1 MSREEEVLQ
10 ARREKLAKL
19 EELGIQPFGQRYE
32 RTHDSGSIKTA
43 YGEKS
48 GEELEELK
56 APVKLAGRIMT
67 KRLMG
72 KAGFCHIQDQ
82 EGQIQLY
89 IRKDDVAESEWEAYK
104 LADLGDIVG
113 AEGTAIRTKMGE
125 LSIQV
130 TRLTFLT
137 KSLAPLPDK
146 WGGLSDTEERYRKR
160 YLDLIANPES
170 LARFKARTLIVRTMR
185 NWLDQRGF
193 YEMETPTMHGLVGGA
208 SAKPFITH
216 HNALDMTLYLRI
228 ATELHLKRLI
238 VGGFDKVYEI
248 GRIFR
253 NEGISTRHN
262 PEFTSIELYWAYA
275 DYTDIM
281 RLTREVIQACC
292 QAVNDGKLVIPYGEY
307 EVDLSGQ
314 WRIAT
319 MAELVK
325 EHTGVDFMAIE
336 TDDAA
341 KAAVTHLGGVEV
353 KKEDTWGAL
362 LVRTFEEK
370 VEAVL
375 IQPTF
380 VTMHPVESS
389 PLAKKNG
396 EDPRLT
402 DRFELYIT
410 GREVANAFSELND
423 PIDQRERFEEQVRQ
437 KAAGN
442 EEATD
447 MDDDF
452 VYALEIGLPPT
463 GGLGIGIDRLVM
475 LLTNAASIRDIIL
488 FPTMRPKVEE

>member
-19 EELGIQPFGQRYE
+19 EALGIQPFGQRFE
-32 RTHDSGSIKTA
+32 RTHDRGSIFAA
-43 YGEKS
+43 YGEKTA
-48 GEELEELK
+48 EELEALK

-89 IRKDDVAESEWEAYK
+89 VRRDAVAETDWEAFK

-113 AEGTAIRTKMGE
+113 AEGVVIRTKMGE
-125 LSIQV
+125 LSIEV
-130 TRLTFLT
+130 HKLTFLT

-146 WGGLSDTEERYRKR
+146 WGGLADTEERYRKR
-160 YLDLIANPES
+160 YLDLISNPES
-170 LARFKARTLIVRTMR
+170 MARFKARSIIVRTMR

-193 YEMETPTMHGLVGGA
+193 FEVETPAMHAIAGGA
-208 SAKPFITH
+208 AAKPFITH
-216 HNALDMTLYLRI
+216 HNALDLTLYLRI

-281 RLTREVIQACC
+281 KLTREVIQACC
-292 QAVNDGKLVIPYGEY
+292 QAVNDGKLKITYGEH
-307 EVDLSGQ
+307 EVDLSGE
-314 WRIAT
+314 WRVAT
-319 MAELVK
+319 MADLVK
-325 EHTGVDFMAIE
+325 EHTGIDFMAIDGE
-336 TDDAA
+336 EA
-341 KAAVTHLGGVEV
+341 KRQVTHLGGVEV

-370 VEAVL
+370 VESAL

-389 PLAKKNG
+389 PLAKKNAA
-396 EDPRLT
+396 DPRLT

-475 LLTNAASIRDIIL
+475 LLTNAASIRDVIL
-488 FPTMRPKVEE
+488 FPTMRPKAEE

>member
-19 EELGIQPFGQRYE
+19 EELGIQPFGQRFE
-32 RTHDSGSIKTA
+32 RTHESGDVKSA
-43 YGEKS
+43 YGEQS
-48 GEELEELK
+48 GEELEALK

-89 IRKDDVAESEWEAYK
+89 IRKDDVAESDWEAYK

-113 AEGTAIRTKMGE
+113 AEGTVIRTKMGE
-125 LSIQV
+125 LSVQV
-130 TRLTFLT
+130 SKLTFLT

-170 LARFKARTLIVRTMR
+170 LARFKNRSIILRTMR

-193 YEMETPTMHGLVGGA
+193 YEMETPAMHGIVGGA
-208 SAKPFITH
+208 AAKPFITH
-216 HNALDMTLYLRI
+216 HNALDLTLYLRI

-238 VGGFDKVYEI
+238 VGGFEKVYEI

-281 RLTREVIQACC
+281 KLTREVIQACC
-292 QAVNDGKLVIPYGEY
+292 QAVNDGALKITYGEQAI
-307 EVDLSGQ
+307 DLSGE
-314 WRIAT
+314 WRVAT

-325 EHTGVDFMAIE
+325 EHAGIDFMAIDG
-336 TDDAA
+336 DDEA
-341 KAAVTHLGGVEV
+341 KRQVTNLGGVEV
-353 KKEDTWGAL
+353 KKDDTWGAL

-370 VEAVL
+370 VEEVL

-380 VTMHPVESS
+380 VIQHPVESS

-396 EDPRLT
+396 ADPRLT

-488 FPTMRPKVEE
+488 FPTMRPKAEE